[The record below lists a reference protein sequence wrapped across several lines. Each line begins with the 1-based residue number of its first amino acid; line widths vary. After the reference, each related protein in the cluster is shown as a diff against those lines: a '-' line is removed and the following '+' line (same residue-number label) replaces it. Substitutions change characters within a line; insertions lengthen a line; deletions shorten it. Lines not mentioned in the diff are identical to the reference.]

1 MHAVLQRALTAA
13 VNDSLIP
20 RNPCLAVDPP
30 QVRREEIM
38 PLGQAQVRTLL
49 EAAAGNRLEALCI
62 VAVHCG
68 LRQGELLGLN

>member
-13 VNDSLIP
+13 VNASLIP

-30 QVRREEIM
+30 QVRREEIR
-38 PLGQAQVRTLL
+38 PLGQAQVRTLF
-49 EAAAGNRLEALCI
+49 EAGDRLETLYI

-68 LRQGELLGLN
+68 LRQSELLGFN